1 MKIITFLQVST
12 LPLLLKAFERI
23 VYNQLSE
30 RSEQFLNSM
39 LSDFRKG
46 HNTQHALFKFY
57 HSLQRELD
65 SGGFVGTI
73 LMNISKAYDCISHG
87 LLIPNLECY
96 DLDEISLKLILNYL
110 RYSKEKTKTGSYFS
124 SWFDKYICAPQG

>member
-1 MKIITFLQVST
+1 MKIITFLLVST

-57 HSLQRELD
+57 HSL
-65 SGGFVGTI
+65 
-73 LMNISKAYDCISHG
+73 
-87 LLIPNLECY
+87 
-96 DLDEISLKLILNYL
+96 
-110 RYSKEKTKTGSYFS
+110 
-124 SWFDKYICAPQG
+124 